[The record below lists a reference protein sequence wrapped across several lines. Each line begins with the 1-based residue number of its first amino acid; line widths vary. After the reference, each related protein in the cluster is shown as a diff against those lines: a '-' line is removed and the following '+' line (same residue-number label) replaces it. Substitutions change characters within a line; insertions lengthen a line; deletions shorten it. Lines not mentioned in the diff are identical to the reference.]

1 MRKTSKY
8 KYSMHLF
15 TLSITIL
22 LLTILTACG
31 SANNQINASSDEENK
46 SKQSNNKDEKFAQIE
61 DEFDAQ
67 LGVYAINTE
76 TNETIEYQPN
86 ERFAYASTFKA
97 LAAAILLKQNN
108 LEDLEKVITY
118 NEDDLV
124 SHSPVTEKHVD
135 SGMTLLEISEAA
147 IRKSDN
153 TAANFLLEAI
163 GGPDNFEKALQDIGD
178 DVTQS
183 ERYETELNEFSPE
196 NKRDTSTPKK
206 MATNLKK
213 VILSDYLPDNKR
225 KLLSD
230 WMTGNEAGDSLIR
243 AGAPSEWTV
252 LDKSGAGN
260 YGTRNDIAV
269 VKPPNK
275 EPIVIAIMSRHDTED
290 AEYEDTLIAKAAE
303 ITLNALQ

>member
-1 MRKTSKY
+1 
-8 KYSMHLF
+8 MHLF

-31 SANNQINASSDEENK
+31 SANNQINASSDEQNE

-163 GGPDNFEKALQDIGD
+163 GGPDNFEKALRDIGD

-196 NKRDTSTPKK
+196 NKRDTSTPKT